1 MLCSF
6 TKRTK
11 TFFPLRG
18 FFMQI
23 ELANQK
29 NCVSFMCQEICKVLK
44 KTYYI
49 GFLLFVTCQLVKAQ
63 GFDFANPKQ
72 QSARISFKLSNNL
85 IILPLLLN
93 KHKDTL
99 NFVLDTGVG
108 HTLLTDS
115 SFIRKLHLDT
125 NKLRKVPIKGG
136 GIGEIITTYVV
147 PMQKLT
153 IANFVAPFQ
162 SVLVVSKS
170 LTYLSQ
176 YAGIRI
182 DGIVGYD
189 FFRNLTVKIDY
200 QKKELTVFKPNFFEK
215 KYLKKYDTKNILGLQ
230 LQRQKPYIKA
240 FVSTENNDTIAVKL
254 LLDTGAGHWVSLDL
268 QAHKGIKLPKKYIES
283 NLGLA
288 INGLVVGKIGR
299 LPTFKIGHFEWK
311 NVICSYPDSLLVAF
325 RNEYVE
331 KDGSIGI
338 GILERFT
345 LILDYSKER
354 CIFEPNLKLNKNF
367 DIGFSGLEIASD
379 AKNYCQYF
387 IVGIHHLSQAYSS
400 GLQIGDEIFSVNNII
415 ASRLTIGQL
424 YELLDSVE
432 NKLIQML
439 VKRNGDFHIVTFR
452 TKRFI

>member
-1 MLCSF
+1 MQVELVSTKLC
-6 TKRTK
+6 RA
-11 TFFPLRG
+11 RD
-18 FFMQI
+18 MQN
-23 ELANQK
+23 A
-29 NCVSFMCQEICKVLK
+29 K
-44 KTYYI
+44 KTYWIIVLY
-49 GFLLFVTCQLVKAQ
+49 LLVSQFIKAQ

-72 QSARISFKLSNNL
+72 HSTRISFKLSNNL

-93 KHKDTL
+93 SEKDTL

-108 HTLLTDS
+108 HTLFTDS
-115 SFIRKLHLDT
+115 TFIKKLQLDT
-125 NKLRKVPIKGG
+125 NKLRKIIVKGG
-136 GIGEIITTYVV
+136 GVGEVIPAYIV
-147 PMQKLT
+147 PMQRLEVGT
-153 IANFVAPFQ
+153 LIAPFQ
-162 SVLVVSKS
+162 SVLIVSKS

-176 YAGIRI
+176 YAGIKI

-200 QKKELTVFKPNFFEK
+200 QKKELTAFNPNFFEK
-215 KYLKKYDTKNILGLQ
+215 KYLKKYDIKNILGLQ
-230 LQRQKPYIKA
+230 IQRQKPYIRA
-240 FVSTENNDTIAVKL
+240 FVSNNHKDTIEVKL
-254 LLDTGAGHWVSLDL
+254 LIDTGAGHSVSLDL
-268 QAHKGIKLPKKYIES
+268 QADKGINLPQKYIES

-288 INGLVVGKIGR
+288 VNGLVVGKIGR
-299 LPTFKIGHFEWK
+299 LPIFKIGNFSWK

-354 CIFEPNLKLNKNF
+354 CIFEPNQKINKNF

-379 AKNYCQYF
+379 AKNYYQYF
-387 IVGIHHLSQAYSS
+387 VVGIHQLSQAYLS
-400 GLQIGDEIFSVNNII
+400 GLQVGDEIFSINNVI
-415 ASRLTIGQL
+415 ASRLTIGQV
-424 YELLDSVE
+424 YDLLDSTE

-439 VKRNGDFHIVTFR
+439 VKRDGNFHIITFR

>member
-1 MLCSF
+1 M
-6 TKRTK
+6 T
-11 TFFPLRG
+11 
-18 FFMQI
+18 
-23 ELANQK
+23 QK
-29 NCVSFMCQEICKVLK
+29 ICKLLRKVCCIIGLLLVL
-44 KTYYI
+44 
-49 GFLLFVTCQLVKAQ
+49 GLFAKAQ

-72 QSARISFKLSNNL
+72 QITRISFKLSNNL

-93 KHKDTL
+93 NYKDTL

-115 SFIRKLHLDT
+115 AFIRKLHLDT
-125 NKLRKVPIKGG
+125 NKLRKVAVKGG
-136 GIGEIITTYVV
+136 GVGEIIVTYVV
-147 PMQKLT
+147 PMQRLL
-153 IANFVAPFQ
+153 IGSLVAPFQ

-176 YAGIRI
+176 YAGIRV

-189 FFRNLTVKIDY
+189 FFRNLTVRIDY
-200 QKKELTVFKPNFFEK
+200 QKKLLTVFKPDFFEK
-215 KYLKKYDTKNILGLQ
+215 KHLKKYNTQHILNLQ

-240 FVSTENNDTIAVKL
+240 FVSDDNKDTIEVKL
-254 LLDTGAGHWVSLDL
+254 LLDTGAGHSVSLDL
-268 QAHKGIKLPKKYIES
+268 QANKGIRLPKKYIES

-288 INGLVVGKIGR
+288 VNGLVIGKIGR
-299 LPTFKIGHFEWK
+299 LSFFKIGHFAWK

-345 LILDYSKER
+345 LVLDYSKER
-354 CIFEPNLKLNKNF
+354 CILEPNLKLNKNF
-367 DIGFSGLEIASD
+367 DIGFSGIEIACD
-379 AKNYCQYF
+379 AKNYNQYF
-387 IVGIHHLSQAYSS
+387 VVGIHPLSQAYLS

-432 NKLIQML
+432 NKIIQML
-439 VKRNGDFHIVTFR
+439 VKRNGDFHIITFR